1 MNRAFPP
8 ASIVVGVDGSKAAVR
23 AAIWAVDEAVSR
35 DIPLR
40 LVHVIAGAA
49 NDGVHPDGLHGDY
62 ARAEHVAHG
71 AWKAVE
77 ATGEPVKI
85 EMEILRGEPASMLA
99 RASRSAAMVCVG
111 WTGRNRSAELGSI
124 ASALSRSAQCPVAAI
139 RQRAHTSVAGR
150 WVVARL
156 DESPGSDAVLHQA
169 MMEAR
174 LRRAPLLALTTGLDH
189 DADTAH
195 AVRVRLDR
203 HLTERSG
210 EAPEVSV
217 CSLSM
222 GRGVLDYLADNVGL
236 AQLVVVGADDP
247 QLVPEL
253 TGPDADAVLHHTNCS
268 VMSVRGPQLSSEL
281 QRSAGSSR
289 SDRNSP
295 SGEEPCP

>member
-1 MNRAFPP
+1 
-8 ASIVVGVDGSKAAVR
+8 
-23 AAIWAVDEAVSR
+23 
-35 DIPLR
+35 
-40 LVHVIAGAA
+40 
-49 NDGVHPDGLHGDY
+49 
-62 ARAEHVAHG
+62 
-71 AWKAVE
+71 
-77 ATGEPVKI
+77 
-85 EMEILRGEPASMLA
+85 
-99 RASRSAAMVCVG
+99 
-111 WTGRNRSAELGSI
+111 
-124 ASALSRSAQCPVAAI
+124 
-139 RQRAHTSVAGR
+139 
-150 WVVARL
+150 
-156 DESPGSDAVLHQA
+156 
-169 MMEAR
+169 MEAR